1 MCASIISDNFT
12 QIIIVFKYVV
22 IVSELSMLYN
32 GCIMKKCVNLKIT
45 STQYIE
51 SLKPSGEAF
60 RRELELEDSM
70 EILTEGTVYSRN
82 NAMYITYVD
91 ADTDGSED
99 VRTLF
104 KLEDGC
110 IRIRKYGKDE
120 DDEGMDMTLQPGIL
134 NITRYQI
141 PMMQSVD
148 LEVYTNALEDD
159 LDEDGYG
166 RVSVDYRIKFDRFF
180 SRRNKLEIEV
190 MPS

>member
-1 MCASIISDNFT
+1 
-12 QIIIVFKYVV
+12 
-22 IVSELSMLYN
+22 
-32 GCIMKKCVNLKIT
+32 MKKSVNLKIK

-51 SLKPSGEAF
+51 NLKPSGEAF

-82 NAMYITYVD
+82 NATYITYED
-91 ADTDGSED
+91 ADTYGSDD

-104 KLEDGC
+104 KVEDGTL
-110 IRIRKYGKDE
+110 RIRKFGGDE

-141 PMMQSVD
+141 PMMSSVN
-148 LEVYTNALEDD
+148 LEVYTNKLEDN
-159 LDEDGYG
+159 LDEEGYG
-166 RVSVDYRIKFDRFF
+166 TVSVDYKIKFDKFF
-180 SRRNKLEIEV
+180 SRRNILEIEV